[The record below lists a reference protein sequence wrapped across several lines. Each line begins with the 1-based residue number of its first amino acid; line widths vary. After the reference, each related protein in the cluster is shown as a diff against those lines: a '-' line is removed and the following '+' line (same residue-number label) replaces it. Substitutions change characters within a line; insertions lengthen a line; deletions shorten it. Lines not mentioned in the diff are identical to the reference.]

1 MRDLLRWERELLPIL
16 SSRLRSPLAQAALS
30 LGDSLREIRLR
41 VGQDV
46 QLVCQNEEVWVQLRG
61 SPVTREDLWETL
73 QLVSQ
78 MSVYAIEEQ
87 MKSGFITVRG
97 GHRIGLGGAV
107 MVQRGQV
114 VRLSHVTF
122 MNIRVACEV
131 IGAADQVVPRLIA
144 SCDKP
149 GGKPDGKPGGK
160 PESKP
165 EGKIDGKRDCRHV
178 HSTLIVSPPGCGKTT
193 LLRDLVRQISEGRPD
208 LSLPGQRVVVVD
220 ERSEIAACFEG
231 VPQNRVG
238 PRTDVLDCCP
248 KQIGLSMAVRSMGPQ
263 VVATDEIGSPDDCR
277 AVAEAALAGV
287 AIIATAHGAGLADL
301 TTNHGLGELVRQAV
315 FQRIVVLSSRRGPG
329 TVEEV
334 IELPVGGVRG
344 VEVCRGV
351 AACV

>member
-1 MRDLLRWERELLPIL
+1 MAVGRMGGSIRSLLKWEHELLPIL
-16 SSRLRSPLAQAALS
+16 STRLRSPLAQAALS

-46 QLVCQNEEVWVQLRG
+46 QLVCQNKEEWVQLVG
-61 SPVTREDLWETL
+61 GPVTREDLWETL

-78 MSVYAIEEQ
+78 MSVYAVEEQ
-87 MKSGFITVRG
+87 MKNGFITVRG

-107 MVQRGQV
+107 VAQRGQV

-144 SCDKP
+144 SC
-149 GGKPDGKPGGK
+149 GKPDGKP
-160 PESKP
+160 
-165 EGKIDGKRDCRHV
+165 EGKVHCKRDGRYV

-208 LSLPGQRVVVVD
+208 LGLSGQRVVVVD
-220 ERSEIAACFEG
+220 ERSEIAACFDG

-287 AIIATAHGAGLADL
+287 AIIATVHGAGLADL
-301 TTNHGLGELVRQAV
+301 ITKHGLGELVQQAV

-334 IELPVGGVRG
+334 IELPAGGVRG
-344 VEVCRGV
+344 VEGRRSAV
-351 AACV
+351 ACV